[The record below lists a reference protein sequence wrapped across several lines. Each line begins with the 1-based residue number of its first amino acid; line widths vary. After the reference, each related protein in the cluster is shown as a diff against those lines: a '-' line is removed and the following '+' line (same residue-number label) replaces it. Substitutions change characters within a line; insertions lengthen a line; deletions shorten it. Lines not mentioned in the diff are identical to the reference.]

1 MGIINNNRD
10 IEQCLFAVWVC
21 GVGVCSSVLSHV
33 PITKGTN
40 NHSDEGDKLI
50 RMFARHI
57 PEVNKFN
64 VVY

>member
-1 MGIINNNRD
+1 M
-10 IEQCLFAVWVC
+10 FAVWVC